1 LLKFSLR
8 LTYIRILLLGGISF
22 FTVAG
27 CQSAKPPVKPSPPP
41 SGKPSSYL
49 KVNKAT
55 LEQTDAK
62 GQSLWKIQVEDAVYT
77 PDRKNAV
84 LSRIKGN
91 LLTDGKIVLK
101 VSADKGEIQRDG
113 EIVILKENIIAIDPR
128 NKIIIRSNEA
138 EWRPK
143 ESLLIV
149 RNNLQGSHPQ
159 VEVTAKEGKYETRQ
173 QRLELSGQIVAFTQ
187 PALSEIADKKRIQL
201 KTEHL
206 FWLIPQHKIL
216 SDQLMTAS
224 RFQDKLITDEAM
236 SQKAELQLNNKLLQI
251 QESINYKSLKPPLQI
266 ASTLLNWHYEKRLIE
281 TSQPIKLL
289 DYEQQVT
296 VTGNQGRVDLAQ
308 NMAWLTGGT
317 QATSKRNQAE
327 LFADG
332 LTWNIHNQILEALGN
347 VVYRQNQSPKFN
359 LTGEKAVGILQNN
372 TVIVTSN
379 KQDRVVTEIYP
390 EPQK

>member
-1 LLKFSLR
+1 L
-8 LTYIRILLLGGISF
+8 
-22 FTVAG
+22 
-27 CQSAKPPVKPSPPP
+27 
-41 SGKPSSYL
+41 
-49 KVNKAT
+49 NKAT

-113 EIVILKENIIAIDPR
+113 EVVILKENIIAIDPR

-372 TVIVTSN
+372 TVIVTST